1 MRLRCRRHHLPS
13 DECLNSGQLRSP
25 APWPADSSNV
35 NRLSNQ
41 TPVRIPAAEYTA
53 IIKPRSERG
62 SSRVRPGVLLV
73 LQPALADEPDQVFS
87 FSSWRF
93 LRDSLRVFGLAS
105 AKELDTAEV
114 RLFTG
119 KQPYMFSRR
128 RWEAPL
134 IEALYGNCDE
144 P

>member
-1 MRLRCRRHHLPS
+1 
-13 DECLNSGQLRSP
+13 
-25 APWPADSSNV
+25 
-35 NRLSNQ
+35 
-41 TPVRIPAAEYTA
+41 
-53 IIKPRSERG
+53 
-62 SSRVRPGVLLV
+62 
-73 LQPALADEPDQVFS
+73 
-87 FSSWRF
+87 
-93 LRDSLRVFGLAS
+93 LRVFGLAS

-119 KQPYMFSRR
+119 KQPFMISRR

>member
-1 MRLRCRRHHLPS
+1 MRLRRRRHHLPS
-13 DECLNSGQLRSP
+13 DECLNSGQRRSP

-53 IIKPRSERG
+53 IIKPKSERG
-62 SSRVRPGVLLV
+62 FSRPLPGVILV
-73 LQPALADEPDQVFS
+73 LQPSTVEESDQVFS

-93 LRDSLRVFGLAS
+93 LRESLLVFGLAS
-105 AKELDTAEV
+105 AKELDTADIRV
-114 RLFTG
+114 STG

-134 IEALYGNCDE
+134 IETIYGNCDE
-144 P
+144 L

>member
-1 MRLRCRRHHLPS
+1 
-13 DECLNSGQLRSP
+13 
-25 APWPADSSNV
+25 V
-35 NRLSNQ
+35 NRPTQQ

-53 IIKPRSERG
+53 IVKPRSERG
-62 SSRVRPGVLLV
+62 SSRVRPGVFLV
-73 LQPALADEPDQVFS
+73 LQPTLVDEPDQVFS

-93 LRDSLRVFGLAS
+93 LRESLLVFGLAS

-119 KQPYMFSRR
+119 KQPFMFSRR

>member
-13 DECLNSGQLRSP
+13 DECLNSGQRRSP
-25 APWPADSSNV
+25 APCPADSSNV

-73 LQPALADEPDQVFS
+73 LQPTQADEPDQVFS

>member
-1 MRLRCRRHHLPS
+1 MRLRRRRHHLPS
-13 DECLNSGQLRSP
+13 DQCLNSGQRRSP

-119 KQPYMFSRR
+119 KQPYMLSRR

-134 IEALYGNCDE
+134 IETLYGNCDE

>member
-1 MRLRCRRHHLPS
+1 
-13 DECLNSGQLRSP
+13 
-25 APWPADSSNV
+25 V
-35 NRLSNQ
+35 NRPTQQ
-41 TPVRIPAAEYTA
+41 TPVRISAAEYTA
-53 IIKPRSERG
+53 IVKPRSERG

-73 LQPALADEPDQVFS
+73 LQPTRVDEPDQVFS

-93 LRDSLRVFGLAS
+93 LRESLLVFGLAS

-119 KQPYMFSRR
+119 KQPFMFSRR

>member
-1 MRLRCRRHHLPS
+1 MS
-13 DECLNSGQLRSP
+13 EFKTAKKQ
-25 APWPADSSNV
+25 APWPADSSSVKQAQQPNS
-35 NRLSNQ
+35 RKDPRRRIHSDYQ
-41 TPVRIPAAEYTA
+41 TKVGTGQFAGEA
-53 IIKPRSERG
+53 
-62 SSRVRPGVLLV
+62 GVLLV
-73 LQPALADEPDQVFS
+73 LQPSLVEEADQIFS

-119 KQPYMFSRR
+119 KQPFMFSRR

-134 IEALYGNCDE
+134 IEVLYGQL
-144 P
+144 

>member
-1 MRLRCRRHHLPS
+1 
-13 DECLNSGQLRSP
+13 
-25 APWPADSSNV
+25 V
-35 NRLSNQ
+35 NRPTQQ
-41 TPVRIPAAEYTA
+41 TTVRIPAAEYTA
-53 IIKPRSERG
+53 IVKPRSERG
-62 SSRVRPGVLLV
+62 TSRVRPGVFLV
-73 LQPALADEPDQVFS
+73 LQPTLVDEPDQVFS

-93 LRDSLRVFGLAS
+93 LRVSLLVFGLAT

-119 KQPYMFSRR
+119 KQPFMFSRR

-134 IEALYGNCDE
+134 IETLYGNCDE

>member
-1 MRLRCRRHHLPS
+1 VGPNKCLNK
-13 DECLNSGQLRSP
+13 CLNSGQRRNRAPSP
-25 APWPADSSNV
+25 ADTSYV
-35 NRLSNQ
+35 NRPTNQ
-41 TPVRIPAAEYTA
+41 TAVRIPAAEYTA
-53 IIKPRSERG
+53 VIKPRSERG
-62 SSRVRPGVLLV
+62 SSRTRPGVFLV
-73 LQPALADEPDQVFS
+73 LQPSLADEADQVFS

-114 RLFTG
+114 RVFTG
-119 KQPYMFSRR
+119 KQPYMISRR